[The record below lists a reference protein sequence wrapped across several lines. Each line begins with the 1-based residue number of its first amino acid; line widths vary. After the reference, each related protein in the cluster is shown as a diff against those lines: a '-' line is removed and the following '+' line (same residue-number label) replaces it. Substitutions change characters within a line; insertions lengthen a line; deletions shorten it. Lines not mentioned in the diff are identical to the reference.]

1 MMLKNLG
8 IFDMKILVVMK
19 RFGSNKDMVL
29 QNFGRQRRLFQPL
42 ARKHKIDFLCPDY
55 VKKESKFF
63 KSNGLRFIVKRAGF
77 FSAIW
82 LLKSLD
88 DLIKKEMYDIIVAST
103 DPLIGAV
110 CYRFSKKHKI
120 PIVEDACPALG
131 SVYHGKKPGSFG
143 EFGAF
148 SFQGAKITVTGIG
161 GMLVTSNAD
170 LFEKVKYLLCRRLVS
185 ITSFL
190 GIKIIT
196 NSLSSSLAF
205 LKLNQ

>member
-110 CYRFSKKHKI
+110 CYRFSKKYNIPLVYDLQDNFETYDSCKLPFVSDFHKKAAKNAD
-120 PIVEDACPALG
+120 IVLAVSESLKKHI
-131 SVYHGKKPGSFG
+131 SSIRKKPVYVI
-143 EFGAF
+143 
-148 SFQGAKITVTGIG
+148 QNGI
-161 GMLVTSNAD
+161 D
-170 LFEKVKYLLCRRLVS
+170 FKLFRN
-185 ITSFL
+185 F
-190 GIKIIT
+190 
-196 NSLSSSLAF
+196 
-205 LKLNQ
+205 